1 MASSLSPA
9 AASVAEL
16 MAWAVKP
23 AAFQLKM
30 VFVFMEEIGRGDGEK
45 GIGGDRKNVMG
56 RAVFEYLSR
65 GIRDPVTF
73 HNGPAL

>member
-1 MASSLSPA
+1 
-9 AASVAEL
+9 
-16 MAWAVKP
+16 
-23 AAFQLKM
+23 
-30 VFVFMEEIGRGDGEK
+30 MEEIGRGDGEK